1 MLNRSCLKKFWF
13 TRKSLD
19 LPRIPTHMIIN
30 HSDFKLDV
38 TSEIGNLRA
47 LLIHSPDNGLGKVVP
62 SKAQDWLFEDIVHLE
77 TMRKNEYDYYVKLL
91 MYFLDPGKIKGKLKD
106 IDAEESKRGFFKPD
120 DTDFHASNQVIEI
133 QSLLTD
139 ILREDDI
146 RKKLVASVCAIEH
159 CHYRLQLKL
168 IDTEP
173 VELAKIIISGSLN
186 RDEMIF
192 APIPNLIFSR
202 DIGVAVNNYMLLNK
216 PAKKARARET
226 LLARYI
232 FFNHPL
238 FANYRDNILEIPE
251 TVQHFLRPGEDNEQ
265 KTTLE
270 GGDVMMVS
278 PQHLLIGCSERT
290 SVSGANEAIKLLFAH
305 KVVKK
310 VTVVKIPHKRDYMH
324 IDTIFTQVKRNMWV
338 LLRSLAITEPYM
350 DNHEP
355 ASWFADKKSK
365 DKVEI
370 VQFENGKKPVTF
382 DSIEDL
388 LSDISTNDLGSK
400 KKTKFIYSG
409 NDTFPFDAREQWTD
423 SCNLLA
429 VKEGVVLGYDRND
442 KTVDAFK
449 QQGFDVIR
457 VADLLQKFE
466 NDELDPQKMKNTLIL
481 MPSSELSRARGG
493 FHCMS
498 MPLLR
503 DKIL

>member
-1 MLNRSCLKKFWF
+1 MTLSNSE
-13 TRKSLD
+13 
-19 LPRIPTHMIIN
+19 
-30 HSDFKLDV
+30 FKLDV

-62 SKAQDWLFEDIVHLE
+62 SKAQDWLFEDIVHLD

-91 MYFLDPGKIKGKLKD
+91 MYFLDPAKIKGKLAQ
-106 IDAEESKRGFFKPD
+106 IDAEENNRSFYKPD
-120 DTDFHASNQVIEI
+120 DKDFHASNKVIEI
-133 QSLLTD
+133 QTLLED
-139 ILREDDI
+139 ILQEGDI
-146 RKKLVASVCAIEH
+146 RKKLVASVCAIEG
-159 CHYRLQLKL
+159 CNYQLQTQL
-168 IDTEP
+168 IATEP
-173 VELAKIIISGSLN
+173 SELAKIIISGSLN
-186 RDEMIF
+186 KDEMIF

-238 FANYRDNILEIPE
+238 FAAYRNNILEIPE

-278 PQHLLIGCSERT
+278 PEHLLIGCSERT
-290 SVSGANEAIKLLFAH
+290 SASGASEAIKLLFKH
-305 KVVKK
+305 DVVKK
-310 VTVVKIPHKRDYMH
+310 VTIVKIPHKRDYMH

-338 LLRSLAITEPYM
+338 LLRSLSITESQAEM
-350 DNHEP
+350 EEP
-355 ASWFADKKSK
+355 IAWFTDKKSK

-370 VQFENGKKPVTF
+370 VQFRKDKKPKTF
-382 DSIEDL
+382 NTIEDL
-388 LSDISTNDLGSK
+388 LANISEKDLESPE
-400 KKTKFIYSG
+400 KTQFIYSG
-409 NDTFPFDAREQWTD
+409 GDIFPYNSREQWTD

-442 KTVDAFK
+442 KTVEAFK
-449 QQGFDVIR
+449 EKGFAIIK
-457 VADLLQKFE
+457 VADLLKQFE
-466 NDELDPQKMKNTLIL
+466 SGELNPETMTDTLIL
-481 MPSSELSRARGG
+481 MPSAELSRARGG

-498 MPLLR
+498 MPLQR
-503 DKIL
+503 DAV